1 MAPELSVYPLA
12 SAIGLGLLI
21 GIVRERAQPDPR
33 HSVAGIRTHLMVAL
47 SGALG
52 AVLGTAV
59 LVVVILLTG
68 ALAIASYLRSP
79 DQDPGL
85 TGEFALPVTALLAA
99 LAQTHP
105 GLAAGLGVIVAA
117 ALFAKQP
124 LHQLVRERLS
134 EQEVQD
140 ALLLAAAA
148 LVVLPLLP
156 DKAVDPWGV
165 LVPARL
171 WRLAVMILAVGMAGH
186 VLYRLVGA
194 RWGLP
199 LAGFLSGFASST
211 AAVAGFGH
219 RARAEPAQAAAA
231 AAGALFASVGSLA
244 LLAALIAAAA
254 PALLRAVA
262 VPLCCAGLGLM
273 VMGGRGVLHPANSPE
288 QPRTGTGRAFRL
300 SHAVLLAGLMGLL
313 LLISHWV
320 QERFGSSG
328 MLAAAGAVAV
338 VEIHAAGASL
348 AQLVAGEQLSIDA
361 GCWGV
366 VLLLLTSAAGKS
378 GVAFASGGS
387 RYGWR
392 VSAGLVAAPLFAAL
406 SLLAMKYI

>member
-1 MAPELSVYPLA
+1 MSPEVSLYPLA

-21 GIVRERAQPDPR
+21 GVIRERAHPDPR

-47 SGALG
+47 AGALG
-52 AVLGTAV
+52 AALGTAV
-59 LVVVILLTG
+59 LVVVLLLTG
-68 ALAIASYLRSP
+68 ALAIASYLKSR

-105 GLAAGLGVIVAA
+105 GLAAGLSVIVAG

-134 EQEVQD
+134 EQEIQD
-140 ALLLAAAA
+140 GLLLAAAA

-156 DKAVDPWGV
+156 DTPVDPWGV
-165 LVPARL
+165 LIPARL
-171 WRLAVMILAVGMAGH
+171 WRLVVLILAAGMSGH
-186 VLYRLVGA
+186 VLFRLVGV

-219 RARAEPAQAAAA
+219 RARTEPSQAGAA

-244 LLAALIAAAA
+244 LLATLIATAA
-254 PALLRAVA
+254 PSLIRVMAI
-262 VPLCCAGLGLM
+262 PLSCAGVGLILA
-273 VMGGRGVLHPANSPE
+273 GGTGVFRRVESPE
-288 QPRTGTGRAFRL
+288 LPAAGTGRAFRL
-300 SHAVLLAGLMGLL
+300 SHAVLLAGLMGALL
-313 LLISHWV
+313 LLSSWM
-320 QERFGSSG
+320 QTLFGSAG
-328 MLAAAGAVAV
+328 VVAAAGAVAL

-348 AQLVAGEQLSIDA
+348 AQLVTSEQLSIDA

-366 VLLLLTSAAGKS
+366 VLLLLMSAVGKS
-378 GVAFASGGS
+378 SIAYASGGS

-392 VSAGLVAAPLFAAL
+392 VCLGLISAPLLAGSAL
-406 SLLAMKYI
+406 IVMKYI